1 MAYET
6 GSATGVNDLIGKL
19 KTFLETNG
27 YTINSFTAIKT
38 GYRLH
43 VQKGDLYINL
53 RSAFN
58 ETYAAQNQSLA
69 FWGIALNGSTG
80 YDAGAAGGDFAW
92 HNQPGRPGQ
101 TGGSSYGL
109 VSVAG
114 GMNAAIPSYY
124 FFLDTDGFCACI
136 EISTGVFRWFYWGK
150 LTLFGNVG
158 GNALD
163 GFFTGGVSGPF
174 NFLNDSLNPFCNV
187 FGDYGP
193 VFFLYFN
200 VPENTQKWF
209 SAANSV
215 GSYGR
220 TTGLLA
226 FTPFSNSLTATSENY
241 AGYLHNLMRSI
252 PGNLGNLSPLLPC
265 YMGVATPTRDT
276 LLGHFDMVRLT
287 RIAGFTT
294 GQEVSLGGKTWK
306 VLPAIS
312 RTHADG
318 YAVAVKKVA

>member
-43 VQKGDLYINL
+43 VQKGDLYINI

-58 ETYAAQNQSLA
+58 ETYVAQNQSSA

-80 YDAGAAGGDFAW
+80 YDAGAPGGDLAW
-92 HNQPGRPGQ
+92 HNQPGRPGP
-101 TGGSSYGL
+101 TGTSQYGF

-114 GMNAAIPSYY
+114 GMTAAIPSYY
-124 FFLDTDGFCACI
+124 FFLDTDGFVACI
-136 EISTGVFRWFYWGK
+136 EISTGVFRWIYWGK
-150 LTLFGNVG
+150 LTMFGNAG

-163 GFFTGGVSGPF
+163 GFFTGAVIGPYSY
-174 NFLNDSLNPFCNV
+174 LNEPYNPFSNTS
-187 FGDYGP
+187 GDYG
-193 VFFLYFN
+193 VCFFLYFN

-209 SAANSV
+209 SAVNAL
-215 GSYGR
+215 GGYGR
-220 TTGLLA
+220 TTGLIA
-226 FTPFSNSLTATSENY
+226 YTPFSNSLMANNENY
-241 AGYLHNLMRSI
+241 AGYLHNLIRSI

-265 YMGVATPTRDT
+265 FMGVATPTRDT

-312 RTHADG
+312 RTDVNG